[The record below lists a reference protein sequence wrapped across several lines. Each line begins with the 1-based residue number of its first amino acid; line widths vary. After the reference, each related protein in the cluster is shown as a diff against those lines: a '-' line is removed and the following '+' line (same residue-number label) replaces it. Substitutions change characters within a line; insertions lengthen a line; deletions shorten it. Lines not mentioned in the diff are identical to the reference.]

1 MIRIVAIAS
10 LTAVLIIVL
19 YLPSTHPP
27 TYFMALLRQ
36 EHEVNMRF
44 WGDRHGLAIMER
56 MLEMQAS
63 YAESSPLPQQGASP
77 AAEGANQAVA
87 DEMTKVGQRLFN
99 SPYFRSIDALFAL
112 ALYRL
117 ATLWEG
123 FKDVW
128 IIGIAV
134 LVDSF
139 FVRTIKAKEWR
150 HHNPEMFAL
159 YICGS
164 IITACGVFIALVL
177 PVNIQPHIWVAS
189 AFMLWLFAS
198 RAVVHFHKTG

>member
-1 MIRIVAIAS
+1 MIRFVAIAS
-10 LTAVLIIVL
+10 LTTVLLIVL

-27 TYFMALLRQ
+27 IYFMALLRQ
-36 EHEVNMRF
+36 EHELNMRF

-56 MLEMQAS
+56 MLDMQTS
-63 YAESSPLPQQGASP
+63 YAGSSPLPQPS
-77 AAEGANQAVA
+77 AAPTIAGANQAVA
-87 DEMTKVGQRLFN
+87 NEMSKVGQRLFN
-99 SPYFRSIDALFAL
+99 SPYFRSIDTLFAL

-123 FKDVW
+123 FKDLWIVW
-128 IIGIAV
+128 IAL

-139 FVRTIKAKEWR
+139 LVRAIKAKEWR

-159 YICGS
+159 YASSS
-164 IITACGVFIALVL
+164 IITACGLVIALVL
-177 PVNIQPHIWVAS
+177 PMTIAPYVWVVS

>member
-1 MIRIVAIAS
+1 MIRFVAIAS
-10 LTAVLIIVL
+10 LTAVLLIVL

-27 TYFMALLRQ
+27 IYFMALLRQ
-36 EHEVNMRF
+36 EHELNMHF
-44 WGDRHGLAIMER
+44 WGDRHGLAIMEH
-56 MLEMQAS
+56 MLNMQDS
-63 YAESSPLPQQGASP
+63 YAESSPLPQQSATP
-77 AAEGANQAVA
+77 TPNGANQAVA
-87 DEMTKVGQRLFN
+87 NEMSKVGERLFN
-99 SPYFRSIDALFAL
+99 SPYFRSIDTLFAL

-123 FKDVW
+123 LKDLW

-134 LVDSF
+134 VVDSF
-139 FVRTIKAKEWR
+139 FVRAIKAKEWR

-159 YICGS
+159 YASGS
-164 IITACGVFIALVL
+164 IITACGLFIALVL
-177 PVNIQPHIWVAS
+177 PTIIKPYVWVGS